1 MTRMFR
7 ICLFNCAKMAE
18 KLARLP
24 FHPHPVIYQGTHF
37 AGIAL
42 SHPIHQF
49 TECEIFLDQ
58 LDPCRIGWW
67 LGCWLGLC
75 CIPGPSFHRHQ
86 PITSFA
92 LFELPGH
99 WLIRPHSPLG
109 WSKKCT
115 GKSHFARRA
124 FHLEEL
130 KQLRRIGCD
139 PRLEPNK
146 NHNAW
151 RTKTDG
157 IPNCNQVWRAYGRR
171 LSQ

>member
-86 PITSFA
+86 PIASFA

-99 WLIRPHSPLG
+99 WIPISPLW